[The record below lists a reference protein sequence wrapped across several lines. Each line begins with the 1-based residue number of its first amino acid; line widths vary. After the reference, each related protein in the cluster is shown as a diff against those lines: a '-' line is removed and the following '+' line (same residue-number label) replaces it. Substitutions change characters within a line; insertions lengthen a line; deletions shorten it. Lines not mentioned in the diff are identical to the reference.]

1 MDMVIRK
8 FRVITLGFLLGL
20 AGCSSTPEKNIQAYS
35 AIANLSNSQAVK
47 RLLLDHYDDW
57 RGTPYRYGGQ
67 STKGVDCSAFVQL
80 TFRNRLGHQLP
91 RTTRNQIKTGAQ
103 VAKSELRVGDIVFFK
118 VARNTLHNGV
128 YLGDAKFMH
137 ASTSKGVTISD
148 LNNVYWKKTYLTA
161 RRIN

>member
-1 MDMVIRK
+1 MVIRK

-35 AIANLSNSQAVK
+35 ASANLSNSQAVK

-91 RTTRNQIKTGAQ
+91 RTTRTQIKTGAQ